1 MVNKKHQTKMRRFT
15 YLDANQFRIDY
26 GDNIVRRFSEVSV
39 LKTFMM
45 RKVEGSNPYQWKFPS
60 FQATKTSRNNS
71 EEDDSEESI

>member
-1 MVNKKHQTKMRRFT
+1 MVKPLLAKIVKVVVDKKHQAKIRRFI

-60 FQATKTSRNNS
+60 FQVT
-71 EEDDSEESI
+71 